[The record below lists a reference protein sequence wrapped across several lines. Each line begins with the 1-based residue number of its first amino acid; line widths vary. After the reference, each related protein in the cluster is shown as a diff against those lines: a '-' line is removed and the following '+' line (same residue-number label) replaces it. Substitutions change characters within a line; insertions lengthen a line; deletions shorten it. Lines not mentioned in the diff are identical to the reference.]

1 MTGSSTAN
9 QCSPT
14 PLERKPLLSL
24 WNLSC
29 HSLRGTLG
37 RFPLGSNKTSSR
49 YRHWQPCSK
58 RNFRFK
64 GPHFEVTCLPMCTIR
79 TRKNIK
85 FITQYHQHMKAKIQ
99 YARFAGLNNHH
110 CTLERSSHA
119 CIWYSIDHIYNI
131 AYLDVT
137 HTHAYIYVYYIYNIY
152 ICAWIESSNI
162 Q

>member
-1 MTGSSTAN
+1 MLHHDWKLNRQSMLANTTGTKA
-9 QCSPT
+9 QP
-14 PLERKPLLSL
+14 LSL

-29 HSLRGTLG
+29 HSFRGTLG

-119 CIWYSIDHIYNI
+119 CIWYYMIISTKYRIFRCD
-131 AYLDVT
+131 T
-137 HTHAYIYVYYIYNIY
+137 HTHTHIYIYIYNIR
-152 ICAWIESSNI
+152 NK
-162 Q
+162 